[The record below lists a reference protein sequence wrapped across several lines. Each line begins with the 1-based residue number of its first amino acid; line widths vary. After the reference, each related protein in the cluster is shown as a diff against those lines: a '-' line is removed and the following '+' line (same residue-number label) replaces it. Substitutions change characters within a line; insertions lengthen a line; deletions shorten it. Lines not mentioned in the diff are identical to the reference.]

1 MNPEP
6 CCPPDEMDRLADLL
20 KKAIAAGQLTV
31 GYYKSN
37 GNSVTTADPETCAVI
52 IEQGEFFQDTLEL
65 TLPVDSLMGVMKY
78 EIINRITNPES

>member
-1 MNPEP
+1 
-6 CCPPDEMDRLADLL
+6 MDRLADLL

-37 GNSVTTADPETCAVI
+37 GEAVSTADPETCAVI

-65 TLPVDSLMGVMKY
+65 TMPVDSLMGIMKY

>member
-6 CCPPDEMDRLADLL
+6 CTPDEMDRLADLL
-20 KKAIAAGQLTV
+20 KRAIASEQLTV

-37 GNSVTTADPETCAVI
+37 GDCVTTADPETCAAV

-65 TLPVDSLMGVMKY
+65 TLPVDSLMGIMKY
-78 EIINRITNPES
+78 EIISRITNPEA